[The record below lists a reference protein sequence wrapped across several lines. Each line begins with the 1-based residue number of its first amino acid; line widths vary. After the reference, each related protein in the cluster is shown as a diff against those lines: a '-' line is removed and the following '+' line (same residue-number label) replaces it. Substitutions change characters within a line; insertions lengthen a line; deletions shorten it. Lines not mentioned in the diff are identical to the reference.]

1 MKRVIALLLVFA
13 SVQITANA
21 APTDT
26 LPKWSIGI
34 IAVGNYQSMYQGF
47 QPQFL
52 PGIQVNRKLG
62 KYELRLG
69 IEHTVYAGGRR
80 FGQDYFGGL
89 GNHTSNTLRIGI
101 ERGYFITRKLK
112 VYGALD
118 LAARYQ
124 KGNYESFGC
133 FGPLGI
139 VNYTTRSVG
148 VMPTLGLNY
157 QISKRISVFAE
168 YRAEFFVTDVTEHII
183 YPQGNIDTRP
193 YHYNNFDFNFGT
205 IGQVGIK
212 IAL

>member
-1 MKRVIALLLVFA
+1 MKRVIALLFVFA

-26 LPKWSIGI
+26 LPKWSIGM

-52 PGIQVNRKLG
+52 PGLQLNRKLG

-69 IEHTVYAGGRR
+69 FERTVSAGGRL
-80 FGQDYFGGL
+80 FSQDYSSGF

-101 ERGYFITRKLK
+101 ERGYSITRKLK

-124 KGNYESFGC
+124 KGAYESFGC

-139 VNYTTRSVG
+139 VNYTTRSIG

-168 YRAEFFVTDVTEHII
+168 YRAEFFVNDVTEKLSLIHI
-183 YPQGNIDTRP
+183 
-193 YHYNNFDFNFGT
+193 
-205 IGQVGIK
+205 
-212 IAL
+212 